1 MANLTWLLIWGLDQF
16 YEGGRDDACRM
27 SNSFV
32 SLFISFTW
40 QWTCYL
46 WMSKSYLRR
55 TMPSAS
61 TDLFYVHSPPPEKQI
76 NVLSILYRCSIYIML
91 ENHCF
96 LLYFFV
102 CWHTY
107 FDDVRSTATSRCIL
121 LTVYATINIAHISRF
136 SSKSYLYDG
145 HKYTFGIWSIS
156 CHLYRQTAVM
166 TLDVMQQFSC
176 SLFSKLVY
184 EYRAENWHDST
195 TTQYDETSILRYTL
209 FTVMC
214 HPHPEPI

>member
-1 MANLTWLLIWGLDQF
+1 MR
-16 YEGGRDDACRM
+16 GGRDDACRM

-61 TDLFYVHSPPPEKQI
+61 TDLFFVHSPPPEKQI

-96 LLYFFV
+96 LLYFLV

-121 LTVYATINIAHISRF
+121 LTVYATINIAHISRI
-136 SSKSYLYDG
+136 SSKSYRYDG
-145 HKYTFGIWSIS
+145 HKYTFGICYLVYFISFVSSNS
-156 CHLYRQTAVM
+156 CH
-166 TLDVMQQFSC
+166 DVGCYAGDNRFFFFFKTCMRVF
-176 SLFSKLVY
+176 
-184 EYRAENWHDST
+184 R
-195 TTQYDETSILRYTL
+195 
-209 FTVMC
+209 
-214 HPHPEPI
+214 P